1 MTYTYEVYYAI
12 AFDDLE
18 QEEETG
24 YVDVEASSS
33 LEAEQ
38 ILMEKLTTARVGW
51 RRIEVQS
58 PMKGSAT

>member
-1 MTYTYEVYYAI
+1 MTYTYEVFYAI

-18 QEEETG
+18 QAEETG
-24 YVDVEASSS
+24 YANVEATCG

-38 ILMEKLTTARVGW
+38 ILMEKLTTTRVGW

-58 PMKGSAT
+58 PLKGSAI